1 MMKCIKEKIV
11 VLVIFALMILIGVKY
26 CNDKNGYYLDE
37 IYTYGL
43 SNSEYA
49 PWIMDLKDGDIRN
62 KIITRQEMMDF
73 LTVGENDRF
82 NYSSVYYNQTKDV
95 HPPLYYFLIHTISSI
110 FTGTFSEW
118 IGLGLNLIL
127 YLMTL
132 SLLYHLIYKHFGS
145 RENALIVT
153 VMYGLSHIGL
163 STMMFIR
170 MYMLLTFLTLLLAYL
185 VLEHMKNPK
194 KKLYAAIAITIFLGM
209 ITQYYFVIY
218 AFCVCAVYDIYLLG
232 KKEYKKFA
240 LFSASALSGVVA
252 MLFFFPHFRTQLSL
266 QETVSMDKTIHNAQ
280 SVKKWIP
287 RIIEMC
293 SEASENIKIIF
304 PMFLILAVGLLIAL
318 WKKNC
323 NLKKYNHTLIVIV
336 PAFIAYII
344 VCIIAPYVTER
355 YIYHL
360 IPLMLLMFSYLFSIS
375 EKNWK
380 KIISYGILG
389 VVILVSVQSLHDK
402 KPDYVYDHS
411 EFNMEIAG
419 NSDAPCIFVSEN
431 SSPSITCALPQLVY
445 FDEVLVVDESG
456 LKEINQYLQKYSET
470 DRVVVFLAAV
480 PKMTE
485 IDLVWQQLL
494 DEGYVEYNQIYE
506 NEFIS
511 SYIFQR

>member
-49 PWIMDLKDGDIRN
+49 PWITDLKDGDIRN

-110 FTGTFSEW
+110 FTGTFSVW

-132 SLLYHLIYKHFGS
+132 SLFYHLIHKHFGS

-153 VMYGLSHIGL
+153 VIYGLSHIGL

-185 VLEHMKNPK
+185 ILEHMKNPK
-194 KKLYAAIAITIFLGM
+194 KKLYIAIAITIFLGM

-293 SEASENIKIIF
+293 SETSENIKIIF

-336 PAFIAYII
+336 PAFVAYII

-360 IPLMLLMFSYLFSIS
+360 IPLMLLMLSYLFSIS

-389 VVILVSVQSLHDK
+389 AVILVSVQSLRDK

-411 EFNMEIAG
+411 EFNMVIAG
-419 NSDAPCIFVSEN
+419 NSDAPCVLVTEN

-456 LKEINQYLQKYSET
+456 LQEINQYLQKYSET

-485 IDLVWQQLL
+485 IDIVQQWLL